1 MELHTQ
7 EVVDVM
13 VMRVEGRIDHLTAKG
28 FENGLLPLLDGCTGE
43 AKKAVL
49 DLSGVTYMS
58 SAGLRVLMLAA
69 RQCQKQHRVIVLAAL
84 QPMLQEVFRISRF
97 DMLFKMFD
105 TVQAALE
112 ASSRE
117 GDPMP
122 ALLLMAH
129 GTPLPAA
136 GRDS

>member
-13 VMRVEGRIDHLTAKG
+13 VMRVEGRIDHLTAQG
-28 FENGLLPLLDGCTGE
+28 FENGLLPLLNECTGE
-43 AKKAVL
+43 TKKAVL

-69 RQCQKQHRVIVLAAL
+69 RQCQKQHRIIVLAAL

-112 ASSRE
+112 AIA
-117 GDPMP
+117 PP
-122 ALLLMAH
+122 AVSAP
-129 GTPLPAA
+129 GKT
-136 GRDS
+136 

>member
-1 MELHTQ
+1 MVRKNMELHTQ
-7 EVVDVM
+7 EVVGVI

-28 FENGLLPLLDGCTGE
+28 FENGLLPLLNECTGE
-43 AKKAVL
+43 TKKAVL

-97 DMLFKMFD
+97 DMLFKTFD

-112 ASSRE
+112 AL
-117 GDPMP
+117 
-122 ALLLMAH
+122 A
-129 GTPLPAA
+129 LPAVSA
-136 GRDS
+136 PSET

>member
-7 EVVDVM
+7 EVVDVI
-13 VMRVEGRIDHLTAKG
+13 VMRVEGRIDHLTAKD
-28 FENGLLPLLDGCTGE
+28 FENGLLPLLNECTGE
-43 AKKAVL
+43 TKKAVL

-97 DMLFKMFD
+97 DMLFKIFD

-112 ASSRE
+112 AI
-117 GDPMP
+117 
-122 ALLLMAH
+122 A
-129 GTPLPAA
+129 LPAVSA
-136 GRDS
+136 PSGT